1 MEKQCVKESGSVQS
15 IHRALSILE
24 RLSASDEGLTLKE
37 VAAQVSLPPS
47 SAHRI
52 LTTLQRQRFVRF
64 DQATMCWS
72 IGVQAFLVG
81 NAFSRSR
88 DMVALSIPFMRRLM
102 LASGETVNF
111 FMLDGSEVVCMAQ
124 VQSQQ
129 MVRAI
134 SRPGGGAEMHRSAA
148 GKMILAHMSYEEVA
162 AIITRKGMARYTDH
176 TITTLEALIQ
186 ELARIRERGF
196 SVDNEEFFTGLR
208 CIAAPIYDETGSV
221 YAAVSIAGPT
231 SRITEARTQAM
242 GELVEICARSITS
255 EFGGSPTASKSRPGH
270 SLHYP
275 TARLS

>member
-1 MEKQCVKESGSVQS
+1 MEKRSVKENGGVQS

-24 RLSASDEGLTLKE
+24 RLGQSDEGMTLKE
-37 VAAQVSLPPS
+37 VAAQASLPPS

-64 DQATMCWS
+64 DPATMCWS
-72 IGVQAFLVG
+72 VGVQAFLVG
-81 NAFSRSR
+81 NAFARSR
-88 DMVALSIPFMRRLM
+88 DMATLAIPFMRRLM

-134 SRPGGGAEMHRSAA
+134 SKPGVGAEMHRSAA
-148 GKMILAHMSYEEVA
+148 GKMILAHMNEEEVA

-176 TITTLEALIQ
+176 TIITQEALTQ

-196 SVDNEEFFTGLR
+196 SVDNEEFFVGLR

-221 YAAVSIAGPT
+221 YAAVSIAGPAN
-231 SRITEARTQAM
+231 RITEARTQAM

-255 EFGGSPTASKSRPGH
+255 EFGGSPTAPKSRPGH
-270 SLHYP
+270 SPHP
-275 TARLS
+275 PSVKLS

>member
-1 MEKQCVKESGSVQS
+1 MQKQVIKESGSVQS
-15 IHRALSILE
+15 IHRALTILE
-24 RLSASDEGLTLKE
+24 RLAEADEGLSLKE
-37 VAAQVSLPPS
+37 VAAKVSLPPS

-64 DQATMCWS
+64 DPATMCWS
-72 IGVQAFLVG
+72 VGVQAFHVG
-81 NAFSRSR
+81 NAFARSR
-88 DMVALSIPFMRRLM
+88 DMVTLAVPFMRRLM

-148 GKMILAHMSYEEVA
+148 GKMILAHMNDEDVQ

-176 TITTLEALIQ
+176 TITTLDALIT
-186 ELARIRERGF
+186 ELSTIRQRGF
-196 SVDNEEFFTGLR
+196 SVDNEEFSLGLR
-208 CIAAPIYDETGSV
+208 CIAAPVYDETGSV
-221 YAAVSIAGPT
+221 HAAVSIAGPA

-242 GELVEICARSITS
+242 GELVEICARSITA
-255 EFGGSPTASKSRPGH
+255 EFGGSPKQ
-270 SLHYP
+270 
-275 TARLS
+275 